1 MCKKTKKNTPY
12 FPKNDQNAKSAV
24 IIAKSAGVKPAKLP
38 VIFIFVQGPLKQFKL
53 EDCFKMDN
61 YKKFQTGFDYLMQ
74 GDHKV
79 VIFGVLK
86 RLNIQR
92 NTSQYD
98 DLMQEGFIIFAKK
111 YYQYQ
116 GPDDDKQRLAY
127 LYQGVYWHLLDQ
139 LRKASRNTQKIEF
152 MPTDNQDSW
161 ENQLIDDYSFE
172 SELSHNELLTELWK
186 ISSETE
192 RKLIYY
198 RYYEGIDNMT
208 EISRQ
213 TNIST
218 KTLNRWRKSL
228 RQKINLIK
236 N

>member
-1 MCKKTKKNTPY
+1 M
-12 FPKNDQNAKSAV
+12 NDYRDYQA
-24 IIAKSAGVKPAKLP
+24 
-38 VIFIFVQGPLKQFKL
+38 
-53 EDCFKMDN
+53 
-61 YKKFQTGFDYLMQ
+61 GFDYLIQ

-79 VIFGVLK
+79 IIYGVLK

-92 NTSQYD
+92 YTSQYD
-98 DLMQEGFIIFAKK
+98 DLMQEGFIAFTQK
-111 YYQYQ
+111 YNQYH

-152 MPTDNQDSW
+152 MPADNQDSW

-172 SELSHNELLTELWK
+172 SELSHNELLNQLLK
-186 ISSETE
+186 ISSDTE

-198 RYYEGIDNMT
+198 RYYEGIDNMR
-208 EISRQ
+208 EISRR

-218 KTLNRWRKSL
+218 KTLNKWRNSL
-228 RQKINLIK
+228 RKKIKIIK

>member
-1 MCKKTKKNTPY
+1 M
-12 FPKNDQNAKSAV
+12 PKNDQNAKSAV
-24 IIAKSAGVKPAKLP
+24 IMPKYAGVKPVKLL
-38 VIFIFVQGPLKQFKL
+38 VIFIFVQRPLDKFKAKECCDISTYTQL
-53 EDCFKMDN
+53 ND
-61 YKKFQTGFDYLMQ
+61 GFNYLMQ

-92 NTSQYD
+92 NTPQYD

-111 YYQYQ
+111 YHQYQ

-139 LRKASRNTQKIEF
+139 LRKESRNKQKIEF
-152 MPTDNQDSW
+152 MSVDNQDSW

-172 SELSHNELLTELWK
+172 SELSHNELLNQLWK
-186 ISSETE
+186 LSSETE

-198 RYYEGIDNMT
+198 RYYEGINNMT

-218 KTLNRWRKSL
+218 KTLNKWRKSL

-236 N
+236 NEK

>member
-1 MCKKTKKNTPY
+1 M
-12 FPKNDQNAKSAV
+12 PKNDQNAKSAV
-24 IIAKSAGVKPAKLP
+24 IMTKSAGVKPAKLP
-38 VIFIFVQGPLKQFKL
+38 VIFIFVRRPL
-53 EDCFKMDN
+53 D
-61 YKKFQTGFDYLMQ
+61 KFQIKECCDISTYTQLNDGFNYLMQ
-74 GDHKV
+74 GDHRV

-92 NTSQYD
+92 NTPQYD

-152 MPTDNQDSW
+152 MSANNQDSW
-161 ENQLIDDYSFE
+161 ENQLIDEYSFE
-172 SELSHNELLTELWK
+172 SELSHNELLNELWK
-186 ISSETE
+186 ISSKTE

-198 RYYEGIDNMT
+198 SYYEGIDNMR

-213 TNIST
+213 THIST
-218 KTLNRWRKSL
+218 KTLNKWRKSL